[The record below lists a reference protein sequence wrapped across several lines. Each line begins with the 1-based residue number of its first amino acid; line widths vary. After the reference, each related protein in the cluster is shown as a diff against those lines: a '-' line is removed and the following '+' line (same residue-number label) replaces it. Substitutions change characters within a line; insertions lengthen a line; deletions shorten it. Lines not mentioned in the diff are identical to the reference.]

1 MVHGEHEVI
10 HRRLLS
16 GWFLFALVVKTFKI
30 PSEFDPLGS
39 ERLRMKF
46 ELALGTVNAFEHSE
60 EIECV
65 QVNSTKFALM
75 FSSHIYST
83 VGAARKALQNDP

>member
-10 HRRLLS
+10 HGRLLLGS
-16 GWFLFALVVKTFKI
+16 VFFVLDVKTAKI
-30 PSEFDPLGS
+30 PGEFDPLGS
-39 ERLRMKF
+39 ERLLVKF
-46 ELALGTVNAFEHSE
+46 ELARGSINAFEHSE

-83 VGAARKALQNDP
+83 VGAAGKALQNDP